1 MKNFGVS
8 LKETE
13 KSSLCLDFRQSED
26 GFQFAARE
34 MCGHSL
40 ASTVVHTLVMD
51 TRDDPVIPKE
61 GSRVALDQVMFA
73 DWTGLV
79 TNSIPFC

>member
-1 MKNFGVS
+1 
-8 LKETE
+8 
-13 KSSLCLDFRQSED
+13 
-26 GFQFAARE
+26 

-51 TRDDPVIPKE
+51 TRDDAVIPKE
-61 GSRVALDQVMFA
+61 GSRVALDQVMFL